1 MSLLEKENLDTQEED
16 CHVKMEAEIRV
27 TLPQAKYHL
36 GPLEKASFSRG
47 FKRSEALP
55 TPLLWSSG
63 IRAIKQI
70 QNRRRGRDKSGAC
83 DEHTHTHTHTLL
95 CIR

>member
-1 MSLLEKENLDTQEED
+1 M
-16 CHVKMEAEIRV
+16 KMEAEIRV

-83 DEHTHTHTHTLL
+83 DEHTHTHTHT
-95 CIR
+95 IMYKIDNKQGSTV